1 MISLIK
7 GRLFDLGDDSVVVDT
22 GGVGYEILVHART
35 RSRLP
40 ALGES
45 VLLFTHL
52 QVLENEFKL
61 YGFLERQELALFK
74 RLLGVSGMGA
84 RSALNLLENVE
95 PGQFYRAI
103 ASEDEKFLVKI
114 PGVGKKTAQRLIFEL
129 KDRLGDQVILSTAEG
144 STGGGDDLGELL
156 EALEALGYARNE
168 IFPLVMNLQQEG
180 RLPGRL
186 EEKIRTVLQFRAG
199 QMSR

>member
-1 MISLIK
+1 MIALIQ
-7 GRLFDLGDDSVVVDT
+7 GRLFELGDDSVVIDV

-40 ALGES
+40 APGEP

-103 ASEDEKFLVKI
+103 ASEDEKFLIKI

-129 KDRLGDQVILSTAEG
+129 KDRLGDQVVLSSAG
-144 STGGGDDLGELL
+144 SSTSGDDDPGELL

-168 IFPLVMNLQQEG
+168 IFPLVMNLQKEG
-180 RLPGRL
+180 RLPSRL

-199 QMSR
+199 QMNR